1 MARDDGHRTE
11 KGIAPTPSPT
21 TAPTLSTYSFAYGCS
36 SFAIR
41 SFAYGCS
48 YSTNLFF
55 AYAAGL
61 VATGRLNVSFFG
73 MFTHLPPT
81 TIFIVLPF
89 RRSSV

>member
-1 MARDDGHRTE
+1 M
-11 KGIAPTPSPT
+11 PTPSPT

-36 SFAIR
+36 
-41 SFAYGCS
+41 
-48 YSTNLFF
+48 YSANLFF

-61 VATGRLNVSFFG
+61 VATGRLNVSFLG

>member
-1 MARDDGHRTE
+1 M
-11 KGIAPTPSPT
+11 PTPSPT
-21 TAPTLSTYSFAYGCS
+21 TVPSLSTYFFAYGCS
-36 SFAIR
+36 YSAIR

-55 AYAAGL
+55 AYAAGS
-61 VATGRLNVSFFG
+61 VAAGRLNVSFLG

-89 RRSSV
+89 SRSSV